1 MTISVLIYL
10 MVFMP
15 MAGAFVSYLIGRQNK
30 KARDYFVS
38 ALTILEFVFAVLE
51 FLQHDFLAMIFDLI
65 AGVFGTWYDRESMK
79 EKEKS
84 EEQKTE
90 NE

>member
-1 MTISVLIYL
+1 MHEMEEINR
-10 MVFMP
+10 M
-15 MAGAFVSYLIGRQNK
+15 K
-30 KARDYFVS
+30 KDENLLK
-38 ALTILEFVFAVLE
+38 ALWRNLCEFVFAVLE

>member
-1 MTISVLIYL
+1 M
-10 MVFMP
+10 
-15 MAGAFVSYLIGRQNK
+15 K
-30 KARDYFVS
+30 KDENLLK
-38 ALTILEFVFAVLE
+38 ALWRTWHEFVCAVLE

-65 AGVFGTWYDRESMK
+65 AGVFGTWYDSESMK
-79 EKEKS
+79 ENEKS

>member
-1 MTISVLIYL
+1 MHEMEEINR
-10 MVFMP
+10 M
-15 MAGAFVSYLIGRQNK
+15 K
-30 KARDYFVS
+30 KDENLLK
-38 ALTILEFVFAVLE
+38 ALWRNLCEFVFAVLE

-84 EEQKTE
+84 EEQKNGE
-90 NE
+90 

>member
-1 MTISVLIYL
+1 M
-10 MVFMP
+10 
-15 MAGAFVSYLIGRQNK
+15 K
-30 KARDYFVS
+30 KDENLLK
-38 ALTILEFVFAVLE
+38 ALWRNLHEFVWAVLE
-51 FLQHDFLAMIFDLI
+51 FSQHDFLAMIFDLI

>member
-1 MTISVLIYL
+1 MKRDEHLL
-10 MVFMP
+10 
-15 MAGAFVSYLIGRQNK
+15 
-30 KARDYFVS
+30 KALWRN
-38 ALTILEFVFAVLE
+38 LCEFVFAVLE

-90 NE
+90 SE